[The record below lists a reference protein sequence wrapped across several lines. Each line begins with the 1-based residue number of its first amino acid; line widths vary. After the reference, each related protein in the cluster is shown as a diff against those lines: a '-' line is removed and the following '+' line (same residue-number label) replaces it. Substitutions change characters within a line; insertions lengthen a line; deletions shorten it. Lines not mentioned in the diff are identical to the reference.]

1 MKMLNYVIK
10 RLFYSIFVL
19 FGLSML
25 IFTLSRLVPGDPA
38 RLALGPMAPQWAV
51 DQLREQL
58 HLNDPLPVQ
67 YVIWLT
73 NALRGDLGVSIVSKR
88 PVMKDFLTFFPASME
103 LVLFSIVASTGISIV
118 VGAIAGRKPNS
129 LFDNAFRLFS
139 YFGIAVP
146 TFVWAVIGLFLF
158 GYIWKVLPTLGQLTV
173 GLPRPPVRTGMML
186 IDAALIGNWRVFLD
200 HLRHMILPAAVM
212 SIARTA
218 QDAKILRSGV
228 VENLKKDYIMAAVSY
243 GIPERR
249 IMMRYLLKPS
259 LIPMVSILGMEIAR
273 SIGGSFIIET
283 IFSWPGFGRYGMS
296 AMLMKDLN
304 PVLASVMLIGI
315 SCAFFNIVVD
325 VIVAYL
331 DPRIRVMERGI

>member
-1 MKMLNYVIK
+1 MRNYILK

-19 FGLSML
+19 FGLSIL
-25 IFTLSRLVPGDPA
+25 IFSLSRIVPGDPA
-38 RLALGPMAPQWAV
+38 RIALGPMAPQWAV
-51 DQLREQL
+51 DQLREDL

-73 NALRGDLGVSIVSKR
+73 NALRGDLGVSIVTKR

-103 LVLFSIVASTGISIV
+103 LVLFSVVIGVGISIL

-129 LFDNAFRLFS
+129 LFDNVFRVIS
-139 YFGIAVP
+139 YFAIAIP
-146 TFVWAVIGLFLF
+146 TFVWAVMGLFLF
-158 GYIWKVLPTLGQLTV
+158 GYIWKILPTLGQLSI
-173 GLPRPPVRTGMML
+173 GIPRPPPVTRMML
-186 IDAALIGNWRVFLD
+186 IDSIIAGNWRAFFD
-200 HLRHMILPAAVM
+200 HLRHMILPASVM

-218 QDAKILRSGV
+218 QDAKILRAGV
-228 VENLKKDYIMAAVSY
+228 VENIKKDYIMAAVSY

-273 SIGGSFIIET
+273 SIGGSFIIES
-283 IFSWPGFGRYGMS
+283 IFSWPGFGKYGMS

-304 PVLASVMLIGI
+304 PIIASVMLMGL
-315 SCAFFNIVVD
+315 STAFFNIVVD

-331 DPRIRVMERGI
+331 DPRIRVMERST